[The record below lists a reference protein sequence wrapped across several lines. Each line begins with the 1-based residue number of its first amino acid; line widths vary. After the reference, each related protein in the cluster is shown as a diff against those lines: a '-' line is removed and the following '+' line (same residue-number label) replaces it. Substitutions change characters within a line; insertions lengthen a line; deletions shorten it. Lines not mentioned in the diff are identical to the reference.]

1 MSKEVKNKVSLDAT
15 RFERGVSKVQRGVKN
30 MERGLTIDFQ
40 RAVRAGAKGLA
51 ALAAGV
57 TAAGVTIGVGVKK
70 AVAMGTELDHLAT
83 QTGMTVSSLRVL
95 RQVFEDGGVGAGKVS
110 TAISRMQRTI
120 GEARNGNDRY
130 AESIRQLGIP
140 LDELSSMSPED
151 QFTRIGDA
159 IIAIEDPA
167 MRATAAMNIFGRSG
181 AEMMNTFGSAR
192 LDEAANSLGAQAE
205 ILEKNSVLFERVS
218 TLMNRAGQKIGGFFI
233 GIADQVV
240 PIILPLLEQLDQLD
254 LAEKGQQFGENL
266 ATGLRAIIGFFEQG
280 TIGQFAELSL
290 QEAGGNFINFIAKG
304 WVAIGLGLW
313 ESLKATGQ
321 AFIELMIQ
329 GLKVAVIAM
338 GPEMLRMF
346 AKVFDN
352 IPGMGAITDRVSD
365 AADRMA
371 EVRSGALN
379 AMKEIGVG
387 VSEAFHEG
395 FLRAE
400 DFELFDTDSMADQR
414 KALIDAAL
422 AAVPAV
428 GEQAAELIQ
437 AGIDKAGFQIPAF
450 DDETPGD
457 AIRGARAPLTG
468 GVSSLAAIGG
478 GGGVGRV
485 TGVEGLVDESRKQ
498 TGLLTNIRE
507 GINQVRDGI
516 SNISNGGPQLA
527 VLA

>member
-1 MSKEVKNKVSLDAT
+1 MAKEVKNRVSLDAT
-15 RFERGVSKVQRGVKN
+15 RFERGVSKVKRGVKD
-30 MERGLTIDFQ
+30 MEKGLTIDFQ
-40 RAVRAGAKGLA
+40 KAVRGGARGLA
-51 ALAAGV
+51 MLAAGV
-57 TAAGVTIGVGVKK
+57 TAAGAAIGLGVNK
-70 AVAMGTELDHLAT
+70 AVAMGTQLDHLAN

-95 RQVFEDGGVGAGKVS
+95 QQVFEDGGVGAGKVS
-110 TAISRMQRTI
+110 AAISRMQRTI
-120 GEARNGNDRY
+120 GEARNGNERY
-130 AESIRQLGIP
+130 TESLRQLGIP
-140 LDELSSMSPED
+140 LEELSAMSPED

-233 GIADQVV
+233 GIADKVV

-266 ATGLRAIIGFFEQG
+266 AVGLRAVIGFFQQG
-280 TIGQFAELSL
+280 TIGEFVKLSL
-290 QEAGGNFINFIAKG
+290 QEAGANFINFIAKG

-313 ESLKATGQ
+313 ESLKATGR
-321 AFIELMIQ
+321 AFIDLMIE
-329 GLKVAVIAM
+329 GLKVAVVGM

-352 IPGMGAITDRVSD
+352 IPGMGGVADRVSD
-365 AADRMA
+365 AAERMA
-371 EVRSGALN
+371 EVRSGAL
-379 AMKEIGVG
+379 AALREMGVG
-387 VSEAFHEG
+387 VSEAFNEG
-395 FLRAE
+395 FARAE
-400 DFELFDTDSMADQR
+400 DFTLFDTGEMAEQR
-414 KALIDAAL
+414 QALIDAAL

-428 GEQAAELIQ
+428 GERAAKLIQ
-437 AGIDKAGFQIPAF
+437 EGIDKAGFLIPSF

-478 GGGVGRV
+478 GGGVGQM

-498 TGLLTNIRE
+498 TNILTNIRE
-507 GINQVRDGI
+507 GIGQVRDGI
-516 SNISNGGPQLA
+516 SNLSNGGPQVA